1 MVTFSHHYNWSISLE
16 LAKSPLNSIEIRFG
30 IWKSN
35 QSGIDFSCVRIEFN
49 LIYRH
54 ITICIEWDQLE
65 FQKRYSVLFIHLE
78 YIYLTVCSFW
88 IVEYSDRF
96 SVRFRFESGSF
107 FPKFFDAIEHF
118 VCIGFVLFPFLPLS
132 RVLHVSCTIL
142 TYKLAVIFESIM
154 QLSLLRF
161 RKHIEWK
168 YVHDTTIHNNTVASA
183 PFVSPIP
190 YICIQTKFP
199 ILLLVLRR
207 R

>member
-30 IWKSN
+30 VWKSN
-35 QSGIDFSCVRIEFN
+35 QSGIDFSCVWIEFN

-107 FPKFFDAIEHF
+107 FLEILWCNRTF
-118 VCIGFVLFPFLPLS
+118 C
-132 RVLHVSCTIL
+132 LHW
-142 TYKLAVIFESIM
+142 
-154 QLSLLRF
+154 F
-161 RKHIEWK
+161 R
-168 YVHDTTIHNNTVASA
+168 
-183 PFVSPIP
+183 FVSISPSLESTPRIMHN
-190 YICIQTKFP
+190 INIQTGCNLREHYAIKF
-199 ILLLVLRR
+199 VKVS
-207 R
+207 